1 MIQCDNGCSARNRHE
16 KLLLWLQR
24 EYARLNQGTKLMSSP
39 KGIKHTNT
47 SEQSALLFGK
57 GVPDVS
63 IDFFMVLRTT
73 GQAVIPCCVE
83 CRLHGTAR
91 DCPIAALVIDAL
103 DTHKS
108 GRKALVTRAH
118 FRVDDAAYQPR
129 IVELMHHPELDDER
143 RRLFFYP
150 EEDWELAKRM
160 DKGKP
165 DGQYDD
171 VLQHSV
177 KPVNAYSRRG
187 HVYWEEPWT
196 HRSSDIQTGDKLR
209 KSRGRGTR

>member
-1 MIQCDNGCSARNRHE
+1 
-16 KLLLWLQR
+16 
-24 EYARLNQGTKLMSSP
+24 MSTRSL
-39 KGIKHTNT
+39 KGIKHTNI
-47 SEQSALLFGK
+47 SEKNALLFGK

-63 IDFFMVLRTT
+63 IDFFMVLRST

-143 RRLFFYP
+143 RRLVFYP
-150 EEDWELAKRM
+150 EEGWELAKRM

-165 DGQYDD
+165 
-171 VLQHSV
+171 
-177 KPVNAYSRRG
+177 N
-187 HVYWEEPWT
+187 
-196 HRSSDIQTGDKLR
+196 
-209 KSRGRGTR
+209 GRVSQLI

>member
-1 MIQCDNGCSARNRHE
+1 
-16 KLLLWLQR
+16 
-24 EYARLNQGTKLMSSP
+24 MSSP

-47 SEQSALLFGK
+47 SEKSALLFGK

-63 IDFFMVLRTT
+63 IDFFMVLRST
-73 GQAVIPCCVE
+73 GQAVIPCSVE

-91 DCPIAALVIDAL
+91 DWPIAALVIDAL
-103 DTHKS
+103 DTHRL
-108 GRKALVTRAH
+108 GRKAPVTRAH
-118 FRVDDAAYQPR
+118 FPGDDAKYQPK

-165 DGQYDD
+165 DGRVSQ
-171 VLQHSV
+171 L
-177 KPVNAYSRRG
+177 
-187 HVYWEEPWT
+187 
-196 HRSSDIQTGDKLR
+196 I
-209 KSRGRGTR
+209 